1 MMVDGFEPLS
11 DVGADPCVS
20 PTRAT
25 TTLAVERNNYFIIG
39 GNELSES
46 GIIEHQAQSV
56 SALAG
61 YKDLVG
67 NASKRCDHEEA
78 ATLGSVAHYS
88 PPVGIIGEVKH
99 FECLRRPKVGER
111 LVTTV
116 QMGMTFGNV
125 TLANCETAI
134 DQEVVARINI
144 KVFMQ

>member
-11 DVGADPCVS
+11 DDS
-20 PTRAT
+20 AT
-25 TTLAVERNNYFIIG
+25 TALCIGRNNYFIIG
-39 GNELSES
+39 DGELSES

-61 YKDLVG
+61 YK
-67 NASKRCDHEEA
+67 A
-78 ATLGSVAHYS
+78 ADSDS

-125 TLANCETAI
+125 TLAKCESAI
-134 DQEVVARINI
+134 DGETVARINI

>member
-1 MMVDGFEPLS
+1 MMVDGFEPLP
-11 DVGADPCVS
+11 DIGADPTAS

-39 GNELSES
+39 GGELSES

-61 YKDLVG
+61 Y
-67 NASKRCDHEEA
+67 NATDSD
-78 ATLGSVAHYS
+78 S

-99 FECLRRPKVGER
+99 FECLRRPRVGER

-125 TLANCETAI
+125 TMAKCETAI
-134 DQEVVARINI
+134 DGETVARINI

>member
-11 DVGADPCVS
+11 DDS
-20 PTRAT
+20 AT
-25 TTLAVERNNYFIIG
+25 TALGIDRNNYFIIG
-39 GNELSES
+39 GDELSES

-61 YKDLVG
+61 YNYLLTVG
-67 NASKRCDHEEA
+67 TRRVASA
-78 ATLGSVAHYS
+78 SVPDNVS

-99 FECLRRPKVGER
+99 FECLRRPRIGER
-111 LVTTV
+111 VVTTV

-125 TLANCETAI
+125 TMAKCESAI
-134 DQEVVARINI
+134 DGETVARINL

>member
-1 MMVDGFEPLS
+1 MKYAGKDIERLIPQRPPFMMVDGFEPLS
-11 DVGADPCVS
+11 DDSA
-20 PTRAT
+20 AT
-25 TTLAVERNNYFIIG
+25 ALCISRNNYFILDDG
-39 GNELSES
+39 ELSES

-61 YKDLVG
+61 Y
-67 NASKRCDHEEA
+67 RA
-78 ATLGSVAHYS
+78 AGSDN

-125 TLANCETAI
+125 TLAKCETAI
-134 DQEVVARINI
+134 DGETVARINI

>member
-11 DVGADPCVS
+11 DDS
-20 PTRAT
+20 AT
-25 TTLAVERNNYFIIG
+25 TALCISRNNYFVLG
-39 GNELSES
+39 DGELSES

-61 YKDLVG
+61 YK
-67 NASKRCDHEEA
+67 
-78 ATLGSVAHYS
+78 VAESDS

-99 FECLRRPKVGER
+99 FECLRRPKIGER
-111 LVTTV
+111 LMTTV

-125 TLANCETAI
+125 TMAKCETAI
-134 DQEVVARINI
+134 DGETVARINL

>member
-1 MMVDGFEPLS
+1 MMVDGFEPLP
-11 DVGADPCVS
+11 DIGADPTAS

-39 GNELSES
+39 GGELSES

-61 YKDLVG
+61 Y
-67 NASKRCDHEEA
+67 NATDSD
-78 ATLGSVAHYS
+78 S

-125 TLANCETAI
+125 TMAKCETAI
-134 DQEVVARINI
+134 DGETVARINI